1 MGRKMQ
7 PRLRKLAC
15 STAVA
20 VAFVCGAGVA
30 QAQSTAP
37 QTPPPPVEVRT
48 GQDLDKIFKEA
59 EEINLFAQASQERI
73 DSTASETQRLLRD
86 FQAVLRE
93 IESLK
98 AYNAQ
103 QRRVVR
109 DQESQISEL
118 QQSIDEVVSIRREI
132 TPLMLRMIDRLG
144 EFVSLDVPFL
154 KEQRAMRIENLREF
168 MDMSNISPSEKF
180 RLVLEAYQI
189 ENEFG
194 RTIES
199 YRGSL
204 EIDGQERQ
212 VDFLR
217 IGRVVLAYQTI
228 DGQFQGR
235 WNQDSKS
242 WEALGADYSGSID
255 AAMRFAKKQA
265 APQMYLLPV
274 SGPEQSKEAK

>member
-1 MGRKMQ
+1 MQ

-20 VAFVCGAGVA
+20 VTLALGTTTV
-30 QAQSTAP
+30 QAQSSAP
-37 QTPPPPVEVRT
+37 QTQS
-48 GQDLDKIFKEA
+48 GSDLEQIFQEA
-59 EEINLFAQASQERI
+59 TELNKLAQASQERVDTI
-73 DSTASETQRLLRD
+73 ANDTQRLLRE
-86 FQAVLRE
+86 FQTTLRQ

-103 QRRVVR
+103 QRRVVS
-109 DQESQISEL
+109 DQEQQIGEL
-118 QQSIDEVVSIRREI
+118 QQSIDDVVSIRREI
-132 TPLMLRMIDRLG
+132 TPLMLRMIERLDQ
-144 EFVSLDVPFL
+144 FVDLDVPFL
-154 KEQRAMRIENLREF
+154 KEERAERVANLREF
-168 MDMSNISPSEKF
+168 MDRSDISPPEKF

-204 EIDGQERQ
+204 AIDGQERQ

-217 IGRVVLAYQTI
+217 IGRVILAYQTI
-228 DGQFQGR
+228 DGQMQGH
-235 WNQDSKS
+235 WNKATGS
-242 WEALGADYSGSID
+242 WEALGPEYSGPID
-255 AAMRFAKKQA
+255 SAMRFAKKQA

-274 SGPEQSKEAK
+274 SGPQQSKEAN

>member
-1 MGRKMQ
+1 MQ

-20 VAFVCGAGVA
+20 VILACGTTAV
-30 QAQSTAP
+30 QAQSSAP
-37 QTPPPPVEVRT
+37 QIQS
-48 GQDLDKIFKEA
+48 GSDLEQIFQEA
-59 EEINLFAQASQERI
+59 TELNKLAQASQERV
-73 DSTASETQRLLRD
+73 DSTANETQRLLREY
-86 FQAVLRE
+86 QTVLRQ

-103 QRRVVR
+103 QRRVVA
-109 DQESQISEL
+109 DQEQQIGEL
-118 QQSIDEVVSIRREI
+118 QQSINDVVSIRREI
-132 TPLMLRMIDRLG
+132 TPLMLRMIDRL
-144 EFVSLDVPFL
+144 EQFVSLDVPF
-154 KEQRAMRIENLREF
+154 KRDMRTERVENLREF
-168 MDMSNISPSEKF
+168 MDRSDISPSEKF

-217 IGRVVLAYQTI
+217 IGRVILAYQTI
-228 DGQFQGR
+228 DGQLQGH
-235 WNQDSKS
+235 WNKTTGG
-242 WEALGADYSGSID
+242 WEALGPEYSGPID
-255 AAMRFAKKQA
+255 SAMRFAKKQA

-274 SGPEQSKEAK
+274 SGPQQSKEAN

>member
-1 MGRKMQ
+1 MQ

-20 VAFVCGAGVA
+20 VAFACGASVV
-30 QAQSTAP
+30 QAQTAAPAQSSPP
-37 QTPPPPVEVRT
+37 QIQS
-48 GQDLDKIFKEA
+48 GQDLEQIFQEA
-59 EEINLFAQASQERI
+59 NELNKLAQASQERI
-73 DSTASETQRLLRD
+73 EDTASETQRLLRD
-86 FQAVLRE
+86 FQAVLRQ

-103 QRRVVR
+103 QRRVVA
-109 DQESQISEL
+109 DQEEQLAEL
-118 QQSIDEVVSIRREI
+118 QQSINDVVSIRREI
-132 TPLMLRMIDRLG
+132 TPLMLRMIDRLE
-144 EFVSLDVPFL
+144 EFVALDVPFL
-154 KEQRAMRIENLREF
+154 HDKRTQRVANLRDF
-168 MDMSNISPSEKF
+168 MDQSNISPSEKF

-199 YRGSL
+199 YRGAL

-217 IGRVVLAYQTI
+217 IGRVVLAYQTL
-228 DGQFQGR
+228 DGQLQGR
-235 WNQDSKS
+235 WNQETKA
-242 WEALGADYSGSID
+242 WEALGAEYSGSID

-274 SGPEQSKEAK
+274 SGPKQSKEQTDE